1 MQITHLTITA
11 ADLPAQRR
19 FYAEVLGLA
28 ARPAGDGLLVQ
39 AGRSQLAMRPAPAG
53 ERPCYHIAFAV
64 PLARLMA
71 AHHHIAAHT
80 PLVADSAGAP
90 IIDHAGWGARACY
103 FFDPAGNILECIA
116 RVDEPADDPDAP
128 PAPAILAIAEAGIV
142 TGNVPEAA
150 AALCAR
156 LGVGVFSGA
165 GSPDFTAIGD
175 RHGLLIIVRQGRIWY
190 PDTGRAA
197 APAPL
202 EAVVQTESGEHR
214 VLGENPPYDG

>member
-1 MQITHLTITA
+1 MRITHLTIAA

-28 ARPAGDGLLVQ
+28 VRPAGDGLLVQ
-39 AGRSQLAMRPAPAG
+39 AGSSQLAMRPAPAG

-64 PLARLMA
+64 PLARLIA
-71 AHHHIAAHT
+71 AHDQIAAHT
-80 PLVADSAGAP
+80 PLVADSAGATM
-90 IIDHAGWGARACY
+90 IDHAGWGARACY

-116 RVDEPADDPDAP
+116 RVDEPADPAAP
-128 PAPAILAIAEAGIV
+128 PAPAIRSIAEVGIV
-142 TGNVPEAA
+142 TGNVPETA

-156 LGVGVFSGA
+156 LGIGVYA
-165 GSPDFTAIGD
+165 GSASPEFTAIGD

-202 EAVVQTESGEHR
+202 EALVQTESGEHR
-214 VLGENPPYDG
+214 LEA